1 MIRGVGPVELVNLRV
16 KKQIKIAEDQFVLTL
31 NSPSITKVAQA
42 GQFITIKLNKNYD
55 PLLPRP
61 FSIHSVDR
69 ETGDFLIYYQV
80 LGKTSKL
87 MAELEPGDEITVLG
101 PLGRGFN
108 LELENSR
115 ALLIGGGL
123 GQAPLRFLAEE
134 LQKKNNQIYMAIG
147 ARDQEGLKN
156 ILCFE
161 ESCQEINLAT
171 QDGSLGKEGLVTELL
186 PQIIRDFNPKI
197 IYTCGPLPMM
207 AKVKELAAQEK
218 IPCQVSLETTMAC
231 GIGVCLG
238 CTCESTNSEI
248 YPKVCTHG
256 PVFWAQEVKLDG

>member
-1 MIRGVGPVELVNLRV
+1 MELVTLRV
-16 KKQIKIAEDQFVLTL
+16 KEQTKVAEDQFILTI
-31 NSPSITKVAQA
+31 NCPSITEVAQA
-42 GQFITIKLNKNYD
+42 GQFITLKLNKNYD

-61 FSIHSVDR
+61 FSIHSIDR
-69 ETGDFLIYYQV
+69 TTGDLLIYYQV
-80 LGKTSKL
+80 VGKTSKL
-87 MAELEPGDEITVLG
+87 MGELETDDEVTVLG
-101 PLGRGFN
+101 PLGKGFN

-134 LQKKNNQIYMAIG
+134 LKKRNNQVYMAIG

-156 ILCFE
+156 ILCLE
-161 ESCQEINLAT
+161 DSCQEINLAT
-171 QDGSLGKEGLVTELL
+171 QDGSLGIEGLVTELL
-186 PQIIRDFNPKI
+186 PQIIQEFKPEI

-207 AKVKELAAQEK
+207 AVVKQLAAQEN

-238 CTCESTNSEI
+238 CTCESSGSDV

-256 PVFWAQEVKLDG
+256 PVFWAQEVKLDD

>member
-1 MIRGVGPVELVNLRV
+1 MELVTLRV
-16 KKQIKIAEDQFVLTL
+16 KEQIKVAENQFLLTL
-31 NSPSITKVAQA
+31 NCPSITEVAQA
-42 GQFITIKLNKNYD
+42 GQFITLKLNKNYD

-69 ETGDFLIYYQV
+69 ETGDLLIYYQV
-80 LGKTSKL
+80 VGKTSKL
-87 MAELEPGDEITVLG
+87 MAELEPGDDITVLG
-101 PLGRGFN
+101 PLGQGFN
-108 LELENSR
+108 LKLENSR

-134 LQKKNNQIYMAIG
+134 LQKRNNQVYMALG
-147 ARDQEGLKN
+147 AQDQEGLKN
-156 ILCFE
+156 ILCLKD
-161 ESCQEINLAT
+161 SCQEIKFST
-171 QDGSLGKEGLVTELL
+171 QDGSLGKAGFVTELL
-186 PQIIRDFNPKI
+186 LPIIKDFQPEI

-207 AKVKELAAQEK
+207 GAVKKIAAQAK

-238 CTCESTNSEI
+238 CTCESPDAAI